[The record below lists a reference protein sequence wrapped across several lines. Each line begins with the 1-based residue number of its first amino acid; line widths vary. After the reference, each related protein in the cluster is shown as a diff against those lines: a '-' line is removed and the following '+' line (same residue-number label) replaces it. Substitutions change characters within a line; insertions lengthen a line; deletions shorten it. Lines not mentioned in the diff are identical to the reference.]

1 MHVVGGAWIQVDLRG
16 IFTLKYIRIPVRS
29 TIPNHTANFEDIEI
43 RFGNRS
49 RSDGFPLNPVI
60 AYTGIGQ
67 ENKIFELCL
76 DRPLVGQ
83 YLQLYNNKKQ
93 QNFLTI
99 GEIQITV
106 D

>member
-1 MHVVGGAWIQVDLRG
+1 MQVDLRG
-16 IFTLKYIRIPVRS
+16 IFTLKCIRVPVRS
-29 TIPNHTANFEDIEI
+29 TIPYHTANFEDIEV

-67 ENKIFELCL
+67 ENKIFEFYL

-83 YLQLYNNKKQ
+83 YLQLYNNNKQ
-93 QNFLTI
+93 PNQPNFLTI
-99 GEIQITV
+99 GEIQIIV
-106 D
+106 E